1 MSEEINEEQP
11 EVVEE
16 KSLED
21 EIAALEDVASTLEAE
36 TEVKSEDETEV
47 KSEDGEE
54 SESEEKAEEG
64 ETEEKAR
71 QHPVA
76 TGYPH
81 DRVEMQPGPPEFDE
95 EEDEKNWE
103 GPKKRR
109 VVVVEMDPDEITDDM
124 KAYVVDIPDEDEE
137 EDGEGGGDL
146 VELRRGRTH
155 RSRLRREPERRI
167 CPHQPRDVHGWA
179 RRQRRAHRALALGV
193 WRAGEPRSQYA
204 DAARRR
210 SPGDLLHQL
219 R

>member
-11 EVVEE
+11 EAVDE

-21 EIAALEDVASTLEAE
+21 EIAALEEVASSLETE

-47 KSEDGEE
+47 KSEDESDDEE
-54 SESEEKAEEG
+54 D
-64 ETEEKAR
+64 ETEEKAHSR

-109 VVVVEMDPDEITDDM
+109 VVVVEMDPDEITEDM
-124 KAYVVDIPDEDEE
+124 KA
-137 EDGEGGGDL
+137 
-146 VELRRGRTH
+146 
-155 RSRLRREPERRI
+155 
-167 CPHQPRDVHGWA
+167 
-179 RRQRRAHRALALGV
+179 
-193 WRAGEPRSQYA
+193 
-204 DAARRR
+204 
-210 SPGDLLHQL
+210 
-219 R
+219 